1 MSLHIE
7 NKLNR
12 IIFNKYYL
20 IVTTANYRYQMYNLK
35 KLQLN
40 TIQLTFLSTTLS
52 ISILQDI
59 NKMLFLSNYIVI

>member
-7 NKLNR
+7 NKLDR

-20 IVTTANYRYQMYNLK
+20 IVTAANYRYQMYNLK
-35 KLQLN
+35 KLQLI
-40 TIQLTFLSTTLS
+40 TIQLTFLSATLS

-59 NKMLFLSNYIVI
+59 NKILFLSNYIVI

>member
-1 MSLHIE
+1 MSLHTE

-59 NKMLFLSNYIVI
+59 NNMLFFLNYIVI